1 MRWPVLVVA
10 PTSVL
15 DNWVLEFSKWGLFKV
30 RCCCS
35 FHRNSTNHY
44 QCAAMFFFLQQVW
57 LLCCGAE

>member
-30 RCCCS
+30 
-35 FHRNSTNHY
+35 
-44 QCAAMFFFLQQVW
+44 
-57 LLCCGAE
+57 